1 MDLPPGCSV
10 WSKEQWAQFHSE
22 QGTGAADADAGG
34 AADTSTAG
42 AGTGGA
48 ADTSGTGSGTGT
60 GRRKFS
66 FLDGSFQRELKA
78 QKGKGKH
85 GPKLEEPEP
94 KAAGPEP
101 APGTGK
107 WHATRS
113 GAAI

>member
-22 QGTGAADADAGG
+22 QGTGAADAGAGG
-34 AADTSTAG
+34 AADTSGG
-42 AGTGGA
+42 AA
-48 ADTSGTGSGTGT
+48 ADTSAGTGT
-60 GRRKFS
+60 GGRRKFN
-66 FLDGSFQRELKA
+66 FLDGSFQRDLRA
-78 QKGKGKH
+78 QKGKGKR
-85 GPKLEEPEP
+85 PKLEEP
-94 KAAGPEP
+94 KAAGAGPVEEP